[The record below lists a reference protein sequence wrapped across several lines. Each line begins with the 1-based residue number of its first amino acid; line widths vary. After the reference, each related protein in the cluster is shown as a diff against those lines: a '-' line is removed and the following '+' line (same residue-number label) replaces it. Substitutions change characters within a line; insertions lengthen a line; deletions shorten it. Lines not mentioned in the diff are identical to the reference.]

1 MMDIMFARVALLALL
16 SFTCAGDEPPTAAPS
31 PAAGG
36 PKAAEPPPAAPVIV
50 EPAAPASGPKAAE
63 PPPAPEVVSTEAKP
77 AEAASQDL
85 TPRIVGATG
94 PDAELFSRAEAL
106 RKQGDVMK
114 MRQALLELLR
124 DHPASPLVP
133 HVYLTL
139 GDESFKRG
147 EMKNALQFFE
157 KALTFPNDD
166 VAAYALH
173 LAGWCRM
180 NLGDD
185 EEALA
190 AFVQAAERAT
200 RVATDQ
206 GRALARASILDSAM
220 VYVRVGKLDKAP
232 AFYAKA
238 TKGTGVT
245 PDEALRRLATA
256 AIDSERRDEL
266 ARLCKAEDMPAWC
279 AGPLDRP

>member
-1 MMDIMFARVALLALL
+1 MFARVALLALL
-16 SFTCAGDEPPTAAPS
+16 SFTCAGDEPPTAASS

-50 EPAAPASGPKAAE
+50 DSAAPASGPRAAE
-63 PPPAPEVVSTEAKP
+63 PPPAPEAEKP
-77 AEAASQDL
+77 ADPASQDL
-85 TPRIVGATG
+85 TPRIAGATG

-114 MRQALLELLR
+114 MRQTLLELLR

-139 GDESFKRG
+139 GDESFNRG
-147 EMKNALQFFE
+147 EMKAALQFFE
-157 KALTFPNDD
+157 KTLTLPNDD
-166 VAAYALH
+166 VAAYALY
-173 LAGWCRM
+173 LTGWCRV

-200 RVATDQ
+200 RVATDR
-206 GRALARASILDSAM
+206 GRSLARASILDSAM

-245 PDEALRRLATA
+245 TDEALRRMATA

-266 ARLCKAEDMPAWC
+266 ARLCKAEGMPAWC

>member
-1 MMDIMFARVALLALL
+1 MFARVALLGLL

-36 PKAAEPPPAAPVIV
+36 PKAAEPPFEAPVIV
-50 EPAAPASGPKAAE
+50 ESAALASEPKAAE
-63 PPPAPEVVSTEAKP
+63 PPPAPEAAKP
-77 AEAASQDL
+77 ADAASQDL
-85 TPRIVGATG
+85 TPRLAGATG

-157 KALTFPNDD
+157 KALSFPNDD

-180 NLGDD
+180 NLGED

-206 GRALARASILDSAM
+206 GRALARASILDSAF

-245 PDEALRRLATA
+245 PDEALRRMATA

-266 ARLCKAEDMPAWC
+266 ARLCKTEGMPAWC